1 MNGNILEFSF
11 MAETFFSL
19 LKFLPVT
26 LFLAIVSMGLASML
40 GLLGAIIQIRR
51 VPVLRQIVHGYLL
64 LGRAIPTMVM
74 LYLVFF
80 GLPVLLMAFTDKTGI
95 DTGYQHV
102 PPMVFAILGLTLHT
116 GAYLAEIF
124 RAALLSVDKG
134 QMEAA
139 LSIGMSW
146 FEGFSRIIFR
156 QAAVFA
162 MPLLA
167 NQFLG
172 LIKGT
177 SIVFTI
183 TVIELLGGAKIACAE
198 NYRYL
203 ETYLV
208 VALMYWLISIL
219 FEKAFLVAER
229 KLALFKREVMS

>member
-1 MNGNILEFSF
+1 MSNILEFSY
-11 MAETFFSL
+11 MLETFFKML
-19 LKFLPVT
+19 EFVPVT
-26 LFLAIVSMGLASML
+26 MFLTIVSMLLACIIGLVNAV
-40 GLLGAIIQIRR
+40 IQIR
-51 VPVLRQIVHGYLL
+51 QIPILKQITHVYLL

-74 LYLVFF
+74 LYLVYF

-116 GAYLAEIF
+116 GAYLAEVF
-124 RAALLSVDKG
+124 RAALLSIDKG

-139 LSIGMSW
+139 LSIGMTW
-146 FEGFSRIIFR
+146 FQGFYRIVLR
-156 QAAVFA
+156 QAVVFA
-162 MPLLA
+162 LPLLA

-172 LIKGT
+172 LIKST

-198 NYRYL
+198 DYRYL

-208 VALMYWLISIL
+208 VAVIYWIISIV
-219 FEKAFLVAER
+219 FEKFFLITER
-229 KLALFKREVMS
+229 KLGFFKKGATI

>member
-1 MNGNILEFSF
+1 MKEILEFSF
-11 MAETFFSL
+11 MWETFFKML
-19 LKFLPVT
+19 EFVPVT
-26 LFLAIVSMGLASML
+26 LFLAITSMLLASLVGMV
-40 GLLGAIIQIRR
+40 GAVALVRNIPIIKQIAT
-51 VPVLRQIVHGYLL
+51 VYLL

-74 LYLVFF
+74 LYLVYF
-80 GLPVLLMAFTDKTGI
+80 GLPILLMAFTEKTGI

-102 PPMVFAILGLTLHT
+102 PPMVFAIMGLTVHT
-116 GAYLAEIF
+116 GAYVTEIF
-124 RAALLSVDKG
+124 RAAILSIEKG

-139 LSIGMSW
+139 LSVGMTW
-146 FEGFSRIIFR
+146 FQGLYRIILK

-172 LIKGT
+172 LIKST

-208 VALMYWLISIL
+208 VAIIYWAISIV
-219 FEKAFLVAER
+219 FERFFLLAED
-229 KLALFKREVMS
+229 KLGLFKRS

>member
-1 MNGNILEFSF
+1 MKEILEFSF
-11 MAETFFSL
+11 MWETFFKML
-19 LKFLPVT
+19 EFVPVT
-26 LFLAIVSMGLASML
+26 LFLAITSMLLASLVGMV
-40 GLLGAIIQIRR
+40 GAVALVRNIPIIKQIAT
-51 VPVLRQIVHGYLL
+51 VYLL

-74 LYLVFF
+74 LYLVYF
-80 GLPVLLMAFTDKTGI
+80 GLPILLMAFTEKTGI

-102 PPMVFAILGLTLHT
+102 PPMVFAIMGLTVHT
-116 GAYLAEIF
+116 GAYVTEIF
-124 RAALLSVDKG
+124 RAAILSIEKG

-139 LSIGMSW
+139 LSVGMTW
-146 FEGFSRIIFR
+146 FQGLYRIILK
-156 QAAVFA
+156 QAVVFA

-172 LIKGT
+172 LIKST

-208 VALMYWLISIL
+208 VAIIYWAISIV
-219 FEKAFLVAER
+219 FERFFLLAED
-229 KLALFKREVMS
+229 KLGLFKRS

>member
-1 MNGNILEFSF
+1 MKEILEFSF
-11 MAETFFSL
+11 MWETFFKML
-19 LKFLPVT
+19 EFVPVT
-26 LFLAIVSMGLASML
+26 LFLAITSMLLASL
-40 GLLGAIIQIRR
+40 VGLVGAVALVRNIPIIKQIAT
-51 VPVLRQIVHGYLL
+51 VYLL

-74 LYLVFF
+74 LYLVYF
-80 GLPVLLMAFTDKTGI
+80 GLPILLMAFTEKTGI

-102 PPMVFAILGLTLHT
+102 PPMVFAIMGLTVHT
-116 GAYLAEIF
+116 GAYVTEIF
-124 RAALLSVDKG
+124 RAAILSIEKG

-139 LSIGMSW
+139 LSVGMTW
-146 FEGFSRIIFR
+146 FQGLYRIILK

-172 LIKGT
+172 LIKST

-208 VALMYWLISIL
+208 VAIIYWAISIV
-219 FEKAFLVAER
+219 FERFFLLAED
-229 KLALFKREVMS
+229 KLGLFKRS

>member
-1 MNGNILEFSF
+1 MSNILEFSF
-11 MAETFFSL
+11 MYETFFEM
-19 LKFLPVT
+19 LKFVPLT
-26 LFLAIVSMGLASML
+26 LFLTIISMVLASII
-40 GLLGAIIQIRR
+40 GLICA
-51 VPVLRQIVHGYLL
+51 VVLIRQIPILKPIIKGYLL
-64 LGRAIPTMVM
+64 IGRAIPTMVM
-74 LYLVFF
+74 LYLLYF
-80 GLPVLLMAFTDKTGI
+80 GLPILLMAFTDKTGI

-116 GAYLAEIF
+116 GAYLTEIF
-124 RAALLSVDKG
+124 RGAILSVEKG

-139 LSIGMSW
+139 LSIGMTW
-146 FEGFSRIIFR
+146 FQGFYRIVCR

-167 NQFLG
+167 NEFLG
-172 LIKGT
+172 LIKST

-208 VALMYWLISIL
+208 VAIIYWVISIV
-219 FEKAFLVAER
+219 FEKLFLLAER
-229 KLALFKREVMS
+229 KLGFFKKGVMI